1 MSIVCVKII
10 LIFQS
15 LSVTVNIQRETEIEL
30 SQVGLEWLVSF
41 CAVSTVSDTV
51 SVSQCLIL

>member
-10 LIFQS
+10 LFS
-15 LSVTVNIQRETEIEL
+15 ESVTVNIQRETEIEL
-30 SQVGLEWLVSF
+30 SQVGLEWFVSF

-51 SVSQCLIL
+51 SVSQCLILRR